1 MKVLVLGASGKTG
14 SLVVRSALAEKHDV
28 TVLVRD
34 AARFK
39 LEGEEAAHAVHV
51 VVGEAT
57 DPDDVRRA
65 VQGQTAAI
73 DVIGGSTPYKQ
84 TRLET
89 TAVHNLIGAMRHE
102 GAKRLIAVSM
112 MGIGDSWP
120 QAPLWYRYLLMP
132 TFLRG
137 SSKDKIALER
147 EVSQSGLDYVIARP
161 PVLTDGSPFG
171 SVKVLTGNVMGHS
184 ITRADLAN
192 FLVEQLKSDTYLR
205 RAVTV
210 VNR

>member
-1 MKVLVLGASGKTG
+1 MNVLVLGASGKTG
-14 SLVVRSALAEKHDV
+14 GLVVRRALARNHEV

-39 LEGEEAAHAVHV
+39 QEGEEEVRV
-51 VVGEAT
+51 VVGDAT
-57 DPDDVRRA
+57 NAGDVRRA
-65 VQGQTAAI
+65 LQGQAAVI
-73 DVIGGSTPYKQ
+73 DAIGGSTPYKP

-89 TAVHNLIGAMRHE
+89 TAVHNVIGAMRE
-102 GAKRLIAVSM
+102 QGARRLICVSA
-112 MGIGDSWP
+112 MGIGDSRS
-120 QAPLWYRYLLMP
+120 QAPFWYKYLLMP

-137 SSKDKIALER
+137 STSDKTAMEQ
-147 EVSQSGLDYVIARP
+147 EVSESGLDYVIARP
-161 PVLTDGSPFG
+161 PILTDASPVG
-171 SVKVLTGNVMGHS
+171 SVKVLTGSMTGHS

-192 FLVEQLKSDTYLR
+192 FLVEQLSTDAHLC